1 MHVNIVDSS
10 CHHLISNNVD
20 EGVDDVLQ
28 KIIVEEP
35 QALMD
40 MLESVES
47 MDCFD
52 DLDAF
57 GSEDVVYGF
66 EQSDS
71 QILKSLNRLMDLKM
85 SVKHK
90 KAPEIK
96 WNLFLRPS
104 RSISSRKR
112 LSSERSTQSSSFTS
126 DTLQNVPKR
135 RRGRPSKIK
144 N

>member
-1 MHVNIVDSS
+1 
-10 CHHLISNNVD
+10 
-20 EGVDDVLQ
+20 
-28 KIIVEEP
+28 
-35 QALMD
+35 MD